1 MAHGGSVSGAS
12 TPRSLPGSGWS
23 SRRTSMSSAKQPKIT
38 PRMESIVERAREDGS
53 DGSLAKRA
61 AEVPLEELASA
72 SSSKPPM
79 DALILSREE
88 MLQADRENLHPLRRL
103 WLEDCGGSM
112 RIPSTMWWRD
122 RGDLEGLLGPCRQGL
137 SGKQFFQLGGMWP
150 RGEQEALAV
159 QDREE
164 GISLEGLGHSS
175 SCKSPRGS
183 SCWMECFG
191 WTTKQWMS

>member
-1 MAHGGSVSGAS
+1 
-12 TPRSLPGSGWS
+12 
-23 SRRTSMSSAKQPKIT
+23 MSSAKQPKIT

-103 WLEDCGGSM
+103 WLETVEEHED
-112 RIPSTMWWRD
+112 PLDYVVED
-122 RGDLEGLLGPCRQGL
+122 RGTWKGYWPLPSRTEWQAIL
-137 SGKQFFQLGGMWP
+137 SVGGMWP

-159 QDREE
+159 QTARKEYR
-164 GISLEGLGHSS
+164 S
-175 SCKSPRGS
+175 SCKFPRGS
-183 SCWMECFG
+183 SCWMECLG
-191 WTTKQWMS
+191 GQPSSGCP